1 MPAPHLPSDD
11 HSGATPGPTFRSL
24 GVAAEIAEALE
35 QAGMPT
41 AFAIQELTL
50 PIALR
55 GDDLIGQART
65 GMGKTLGFGVPLL
78 DRIFDDAGIT
88 ELDGSVRGL
97 VVVPTRELCL
107 QVAEDLTLA
116 TANLVIPANDHR
128 VTVTPIYGGV
138 GFNQQ
143 IRALSRGTDVVVG
156 TPGRLLDLHRRG
168 ELELSGVEVLVLDEA
183 DEMLDQGFLDDIRQ
197 IMSLTSPDRQTMLFS
212 ATMPGPVLS
221 LSREFMKQP
230 VMIQADSTAAADTH
244 ERVTQIAFQSHKLDR
259 MSTLSRI
266 LQSPGRGRTIV
277 FTPTKRQAAMVAED
291 LAAWGFRVG
300 AVHGD
305 MRQADREQSLQLFRD
320 GAVDVMVATDVAARG
335 IDVTDVTHVVNY
347 QVPEDERTYVH
358 RIGRTARA
366 GKDGTA
372 ITLVGWDEVPR
383 WDHISEALGLGLE
396 NPPQWFSQSPE
407 LLDVLG
413 LPTDG
418 ELSDRVGPNRRV
430 AGSAAATAPARRSR
444 GGRGERGAG
453 AGSRGHRVAS
463 RGHVSR
469 SHGPSAQGR
478 SRSERGRSGRSRG
491 GNGGAKN

>member
-1 MPAPHLPSDD
+1 MPAPHLPSDG
-11 HSGATPGPTFRSL
+11 HSGAAPGPTFRSL

-116 TANLVIPANDHR
+116 AANLVIPSTKHR

-197 IMSLTSPDRQTMLFS
+197 IMSLTSTDRQTMLFS
-212 ATMPGPVLS
+212 ATMPGPILS
-221 LSREFMKQP
+221 LSRQFMKQP

-407 LLDVLG
+407 LLEALG
-413 LPTDG
+413 LPTDE
-418 ELSDRVGPNRRV
+418 ELGDRVGPNRRV

-444 GGRGERGAG
+444 GGRGERGQR
-453 AGSRGHRVAS
+453 AGSRGQGGRG
-463 RGHVSR
+463 RGH
-469 SHGPSAQGR
+469 GT
-478 SRSERGRSGRSRG
+478 RGRAQSAHGRGRGGRPRG
-491 GNGGAKN
+491 GNGGAQH

>member
-11 HSGATPGPTFRSL
+11 HSEAAPGPTFRSL

-35 QAGMPT
+35 RAGMPT

-78 DRIFDDAGIT
+78 DRIFDDAGVT

-116 TANLVIPANDHR
+116 GANLVIPAKKHR
-128 VTVTPIYGGV
+128 ISVTPIYGGV

-197 IMSLTSPDRQTMLFS
+197 IMSLTSTDRQTMLFS
-212 ATMPGPVLS
+212 ATMPGPILS
-221 LSREFMKQP
+221 LSREFMKRP

-300 AVHGD
+300 TVHGD
-305 MRQADREQSLQLFRD
+305 MHQADREQSLQLFRD

-407 LLDVLG
+407 LLEVLG
-413 LPTDG
+413 LPTDE
-418 ELSDRVGPNRRV
+418 ELGDRVGPNRRV

-444 GGRGERGAG
+444 SGRGDRGSR
-453 AGSRGHRVAS
+453 AGSRGHGS
-463 RGHVSR
+463 RR
-469 SHGPSAQGR
+469 HGPSAHGR
-478 SRSERGRSGRSRG
+478 SRSGRDQGGRSRG

>member
-11 HSGATPGPTFRSL
+11 HSGAAPGPTFRSL

-116 TANLVIPANDHR
+116 AANLVIPSTKHR

-143 IRALSRGTDVVVG
+143 IRALGRGTDVVVG

-197 IMSLTSPDRQTMLFS
+197 IMSLTSTDRQTMLFS
-212 ATMPGPVLS
+212 ATMPGPILS
-221 LSREFMKQP
+221 LSRQFMKQP

-407 LLDVLG
+407 LLEVLG
-413 LPTDG
+413 LPTDE
-418 ELSDRVGPNRRV
+418 ELGDRVGPNRRV

-444 GGRGERGAG
+444 GGRGERGQR
-453 AGSRGHRVAS
+453 AGSRGQGGRG
-463 RGHVSR
+463 RGH
-469 SHGPSAQGR
+469 GA
-478 SRSERGRSGRSRG
+478 RGRAQRAHGRGRGGRPRG
-491 GNGGAKN
+491 GNGEVKN

>member
-11 HSGATPGPTFRSL
+11 HSGAAPGPTFRSL

-116 TANLVIPANDHR
+116 AANLVIPSTKHR

-143 IRALSRGTDVVVG
+143 IRALGRGTDVVVG

-197 IMSLTSPDRQTMLFS
+197 IMSLTSTDRQTMLFS
-212 ATMPGPVLS
+212 ATMPGPILS
-221 LSREFMKQP
+221 LSRQFMKQP

-335 IDVTDVTHVVNY
+335 IDVTDVTHVINY

-407 LLDVLG
+407 LLEVLG
-413 LPTDG
+413 LPTDE
-418 ELSDRVGPNRRV
+418 ELGDRVGPNRRV

-444 GGRGERGAG
+444 GGRGERGSG
-453 AGSRGHRVAS
+453 AGSRGQGGRG
-463 RGHVSR
+463 RGH
-469 SHGPSAQGR
+469 GA
-478 SRSERGRSGRSRG
+478 RGRAQRAHGRGRGGRPRG
-491 GNGGAKN
+491 GNGGVKN

>member
-1 MPAPHLPSDD
+1 VPSPHLPSDD

-78 DRIFDDAGIT
+78 DRVFDDAGIT

-116 TANLVIPANDHR
+116 AANLVIPAKKHR

-143 IRALSRGTDVVVG
+143 IRALNRGTDVVVG

-212 ATMPGPVLS
+212 ATMPGPILS

-244 ERVTQIAFQSHKLDR
+244 ERVTQIACQSHKLDR

-305 MRQADREQSLQLFRD
+305 MRQADREQSLQLFRN

-407 LLDVLG
+407 LLEVLG
-413 LPTDG
+413 LPTDE

-453 AGSRGHRVAS
+453 AGSRGL
-463 RGHVSR
+463 GSR

-478 SRSERGRSGRSRG
+478 SRSGRGRGARSRG

>member
-1 MPAPHLPSDD
+1 MPAPHLPSDG
-11 HSGATPGPTFRSL
+11 HSGAAPGPTFRSL

-35 QAGMPT
+35 QGGMPT

-50 PIALR
+50 PIALL

-116 TANLVIPANDHR
+116 AANLVIPSTKHR

-168 ELELSGVEVLVLDEA
+168 ELELAGVEVLVLDEA

-197 IMSLTSPDRQTMLFS
+197 IMSLTSTDRQTMLFS
-212 ATMPGPVLS
+212 ATMPGPILS

-320 GAVDVMVATDVAARG
+320 GAVNVMVATDVAARG

-407 LLDVLG
+407 LLEVLG
-413 LPTDG
+413 LPTDE

-453 AGSRGHRVAS
+453 AGSRGL
-463 RGHVSR
+463 GSR

-478 SRSERGRSGRSRG
+478 SRSGRGRGARSRG

>member
-1 MPAPHLPSDD
+1 MPAPHLPSDG
-11 HSGATPGPTFRSL
+11 HSGAAPGPTFRSL

-35 QAGMPT
+35 QGGMPT

-116 TANLVIPANDHR
+116 AANLVIPSTKHR

-168 ELELSGVEVLVLDEA
+168 ELELAGVEVLVLDEA

-197 IMSLTSPDRQTMLFS
+197 IMSLTSTDRQTMLFS
-212 ATMPGPVLS
+212 ATMPGPILS

-320 GAVDVMVATDVAARG
+320 GAVNVMVATDVAARG

-358 RIGRTARA
+358 RICRTARA

-407 LLDVLG
+407 LLEVLG
-413 LPTDG
+413 LPTDE

-430 AGSAAATAPARRSR
+430 AGSAAVTAPARRSR
-444 GGRGERGAG
+444 GGRGERGSGAG
-453 AGSRGHRVAS
+453 ARGQGSRG
-463 RGHVSR
+463 RGQGA
-469 SHGPSAQGR
+469 HGGGR
-478 SRSERGRSGRSRG
+478 GGRGRGGRSRG

>member
-11 HSGATPGPTFRSL
+11 HSGAAPGPTFRSL

-116 TANLVIPANDHR
+116 AANLVIPSTKHR

-197 IMSLTSPDRQTMLFS
+197 IMSLTSTDRQTMLFS
-212 ATMPGPVLS
+212 ATMPGPILS
-221 LSREFMKQP
+221 LSRQFMKQP

-407 LLDVLG
+407 LLEVLG
-413 LPTDG
+413 LPTDE
-418 ELSDRVGPNRRV
+418 ELGDRVGPNRRV

-444 GGRGERGAG
+444 GGRGERGQR
-453 AGSRGHRVAS
+453 AGSRGQGGRG
-463 RGHVSR
+463 RGH
-469 SHGPSAQGR
+469 
-478 SRSERGRSGRSRG
+478 ETRGRAQSAYGRGRGGRPRG
-491 GNGGAKN
+491 GNGGAQH

>member
-11 HSGATPGPTFRSL
+11 HSGAAPGPTFRSL

-116 TANLVIPANDHR
+116 AANLVIPAKKHR

-197 IMSLTSPDRQTMLFS
+197 IMSLTSTDRQTMLFS
-212 ATMPGPVLS
+212 ATMPGPILS
-221 LSREFMKQP
+221 LSRQFMKQP

-335 IDVTDVTHVVNY
+335 IDVTDVTHVINY
-347 QVPEDERTYVH
+347 PVPEDERTYVH

-407 LLDVLG
+407 LLEVLG
-413 LPTDG
+413 LPTDE
-418 ELSDRVGPNRRV
+418 ELGDRVGPNRRV

-444 GGRGERGAG
+444 GGRGERGQR
-453 AGSRGHRVAS
+453 AGSRGQGGRG
-463 RGHVSR
+463 RGHET
-469 SHGPSAQGR
+469 HGRAQRAHG
-478 SRSERGRSGRSRG
+478 RGRGGRPRG
-491 GNGGAKN
+491 GNGGAQH

>member
-1 MPAPHLPSDD
+1 MPAPHLPSDG
-11 HSGATPGPTFRSL
+11 HSGAAPGPTFRSL

-97 VVVPTRELCL
+97 VVVPTREQCL

-116 TANLVIPANDHR
+116 AANLVIPAKKHR

-168 ELELSGVEVLVLDEA
+168 EMELSGVEVLVLDEA

-197 IMSLTSPDRQTMLFS
+197 IMSLTSTDRQTMLFS
-212 ATMPGPVLS
+212 ATMPGPILS
-221 LSREFMKQP
+221 LSRQFMKQP

-291 LAAWGFRVG
+291 LAAGGFRVG
-300 AVHGD
+300 AVDGD

-407 LLDVLG
+407 LLEALG
-413 LPTDG
+413 LPTDE
-418 ELSDRVGPNRRV
+418 ELGDRVGPNRRV

-444 GGRGERGAG
+444 GGRGERGQR
-453 AGSRGHRVAS
+453 AGSRGQGGRG
-463 RGHVSR
+463 RGH
-469 SHGPSAQGR
+469 GA
-478 SRSERGRSGRSRG
+478 RGRAQSAHGRGRGGRPRG
-491 GNGGAKN
+491 GNGGAQH

>member
-1 MPAPHLPSDD
+1 MPAPHLPSDG
-11 HSGATPGPTFRSL
+11 HSGAAPGPTFRSL

-35 QAGMPT
+35 QGGMPT
-41 AFAIQELTL
+41 AFAIKELTL

-116 TANLVIPANDHR
+116 AANLVIPSTKHR

-168 ELELSGVEVLVLDEA
+168 ELELAGVEVLVLDEA

-197 IMSLTSPDRQTMLFS
+197 IMSLTSTDRQTMLFS
-212 ATMPGPVLS
+212 ATMPGPILS

-320 GAVDVMVATDVAARG
+320 GAVNVMVATDVAARG

-407 LLDVLG
+407 LLEVLG
-413 LPTDG
+413 LPTDE

-430 AGSAAATAPARRSR
+430 AGSAAVTAPARRSR
-444 GGRGERGAG
+444 GGRGERGSGAG
-453 AGSRGHRVAS
+453 ARGQGSRG
-463 RGHVSR
+463 RGQGA
-469 SHGPSAQGR
+469 HGGGR
-478 SRSERGRSGRSRG
+478 GGRGRGGRSRG